1 MSELGEA
8 RGLLYG
14 LARLLGWFQ
23 IITDLLTGHTKK
35 GCKMLANKFIGRK
48 IGSKIYIKLV

>member
-8 RGLLYG
+8 RGFLYG

-23 IITDLLTGHTKK
+23 ILIDLLTGHTKK
-35 GCKMLANKFIGRK
+35 GCKMLANKLVGRK
-48 IGSKIYIKLV
+48 IGSKIYFK

>member
-48 IGSKIYIKLV
+48 IGSKIYIK